1 MLSFS
6 TFHPF
11 AIWNGV
17 TLAFAVLIFTSE
29 SGAILVG
36 MGISSLFGDIRFIL
50 GTSCLSKC
58 PQKLRML
65 KNINTSLDY
74 KQEKTRYF

>member
-1 MLSFS
+1 MSD
-6 TFHPF
+6 
-11 AIWNGV
+11 
-17 TLAFAVLIFTSE
+17 LAKTLIFF
-29 SGAILVG
+29 GLILVG